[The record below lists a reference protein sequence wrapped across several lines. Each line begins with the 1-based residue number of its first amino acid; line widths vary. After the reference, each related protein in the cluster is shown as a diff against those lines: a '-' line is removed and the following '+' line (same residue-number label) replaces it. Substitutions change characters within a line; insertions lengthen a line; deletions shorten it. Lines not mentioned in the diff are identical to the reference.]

1 MNRTGTHVIV
11 VGNEK
16 GGSGKSTTAF
26 HLSIYLLHQGF
37 RVASIDV
44 DSRQQTY
51 THYVR
56 NRRAWA
62 KSHDLVLPHT
72 THYHLPLTRSDSVKE
87 NHRLEFDL
95 FRQAVIEVE
104 GEVDFLIVDTPGFDT
119 HLTRLAHSLAD
130 TLITPLND
138 SFVDFDLLAD
148 VDPQSFDVRAPSL
161 YSEMVWESRKRR
173 ALRRHAPID
182 WVVMRNRLT
191 QLDAKN
197 KRKLADML
205 DTLAARIGFRVAPG
219 FGERVIYR
227 ELFPLGL
234 TLLDLADVAQDY
246 RMTMSHVAARQEMR
260 SLITMLNLP
269 GLGDQVAAL

>member
-26 HLSIYLLHQGF
+26 HLAIYLLHQGF

-44 DSRQQTY
+44 DSPQQTF

-95 FRQAVIEVE
+95 FRQAVI
-104 GEVDFLIVDTPGFDT
+104 DLISAHADALRAAIRDAE
-119 HLTRLAHSLAD
+119 RLAAMCDEIADAMPSAFSMALAESTSLAERGY
-130 TLITPLND
+130 P
-138 SFVDFDLLAD
+138 
-148 VDPQSFDVRAPSL
+148 
-161 YSEMVWESRKRR
+161 
-173 ALRRHAPID
+173 
-182 WVVMRNRLT
+182 
-191 QLDAKN
+191 DA
-197 KRKLADML
+197 A
-205 DTLAARIGFRVAPG
+205 
-219 FGERVIYR
+219 
-227 ELFPLGL
+227 
-234 TLLDLADVAQDY
+234 
-246 RMTMSHVAARQEMR
+246 
-260 SLITMLNLP
+260 
-269 GLGDQVAAL
+269 